1 MPQRDY
7 SIDFIR
13 CIAILFITNSHFQP
27 LYYFYPA
34 LGTLGVHGNALFFFI
49 TGYVLTL
56 GKSVSDGFLD
66 WYKKRIA
73 RIWPT
78 IIVWTILSS
87 LLFQKN
93 ITWKDFLLAPNY
105 WFIQCIMIYYII
117 LYYLNKT
124 NPKNLISVF
133 TGSILLLLWIVLS
146 TPKADGSIYHGYH
159 FFCYFPS
166 MILGLY
172 CGKRH
177 PATKY
182 PIAKTIVCFIAY
194 FLIMTIGK
202 GKNNALYYTQLI
214 AIIPLNLF
222 TYYMFTCK
230 NTWDKR
236 ISFPFIRPIIFTLSS
251 LSLEIYIVQFSLI
264 TEKYN
269 DYFPLSILIVAVSII
284 TMSYCLKILTNF
296 FVQIISKEHL
306 SFQNLLKL

>member
-1 MPQRDY
+1 MSQRDY

-78 IIVWTILSS
+78 MFVWTILSN
-87 LLFQKN
+87 LLFQKS
-93 ITWKDFLLAPNY
+93 ITWKDFLLIPNY

-124 NPKNLISVF
+124 NTKNLRSVF
-133 TGSILLLLWIVLS
+133 TGSILLFLWIILS
-146 TPKADGSIYHGYH
+146 TSKVDGSIYHGFH

-166 MILGLY
+166 MVLGLY
-172 CGKRH
+172 CGKQH
-177 PATKY
+177 PTTKY
-182 PIAKTIVCFIAY
+182 PIIKTIISFIVY
-194 FLIMTIGK
+194 FLIMALGK
-202 GKNNALYYTQLI
+202 GKENALYYTQVI

-222 TYYMFTCK
+222 AYYMFACR
-230 NTWDKR
+230 NTWNK
-236 ISFPFIRPIIFTLSS
+236 ITYNPFLKQIIFALSS

-264 TEKYN
+264 TGRYN
-269 DYFPLSILIVAVSII
+269 KYFPLNILIVAISIV
-284 TMSYCLKILTNF
+284 TMAFFLKVLTNL
-296 FVQIISKEHL
+296 FVQIISKDHL
-306 SFQNLLKL
+306 NVKNLLKL

>member
-1 MPQRDY
+1 MSERDY

-49 TGYVLTL
+49 TGYVLTI
-56 GKSVSDGFLD
+56 GKSVSDSFFD

-78 IIVWTILSS
+78 IIVWTILAN
-87 LLFQKN
+87 LLFQKS
-93 ITWKDFLLAPNY
+93 ITWQDFLLVPNY
-105 WFIQCIMIYYII
+105 WFIQCIMIYYVI

-124 NPKNLISVF
+124 NTKNLIGVF
-133 TGSILLLLWIVLS
+133 ICSIILFICIVLS
-146 TPKADGSIYHGYH
+146 TPKTGGSIYHSFH

-172 CGKRH
+172 CGKQH
-177 PATKY
+177 PITKY
-182 PIAKTIVCFIAY
+182 PITKTIVSFFIY
-194 FLIMTIGK
+194 FLIMITGK
-202 GKNNALYYTQLI
+202 GKDNSLYYTQLI

-222 TYYMFTCK
+222 AYYMFACRK
-230 NTWDKR
+230 IWNK
-236 ISFPFIRPIIFTLSS
+236 ILSYPFLKQIIFALSS

-264 TEKYN
+264 TKKYN
-269 DYFPLSILIVAVSII
+269 DFFPLSILIVATSIVVMAYVLKMI
-284 TMSYCLKILTNF
+284 TNIFILT
-296 FVQIISKEHL
+296 ISKDNVN
-306 SFQNLLKL
+306 FRNILKL